1 MRVTFPQFFK
11 NISPFIATLR
21 VGAKL
26 ESIGSFLVPGLFWV
40 PKLNSCKYSKSRSPK
55 LKRRLS
61 S

>member
-26 ESIGSFLVPGLFWV
+26 ESIGSFLVPAISWV
-40 PKLNSCKYSKSRSPK
+40 PKLNSCKYSKSRSAK
-55 LKRRLS
+55 L
-61 S
+61 